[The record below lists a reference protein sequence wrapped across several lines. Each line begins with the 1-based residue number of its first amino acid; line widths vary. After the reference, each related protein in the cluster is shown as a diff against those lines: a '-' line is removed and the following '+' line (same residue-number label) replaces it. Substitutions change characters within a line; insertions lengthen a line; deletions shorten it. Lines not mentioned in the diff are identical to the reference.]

1 MAQSKMINDYQ
12 TIQIAWICGSVSKC
26 ITARHSGGPSFRDLG
41 PPFRG
46 SAIPGSVRQS
56 DVCLWS
62 SKVIEPRVDD
72 KKHASKLC
80 DGLPEEWSTDLSSMC
95 CAWKIG
101 NSHKVTSSIGRP
113 TRNSSV
119 EINLQLLVI
128 LHFLVRHQQ
137 EVRSLFSTGRL
148 HLERRYD
155 SMCRFWFCTGS
166 AYIWGPIYKT
176 SYDKLRKNLG

>member
-1 MAQSKMINDYQ
+1 MNLRQCVEMYN
-12 TIQIAWICGSVSKC
+12 
-26 ITARHSGGPSFRDLG
+26 G

-46 SAIPGSVRQS
+46 AVIPGFGSAIPGVRHSGAAIPGSVRQS

-128 LHFLVRHQQ
+128 LHFLVINRKCVHCFPQA
-137 EVRSLFSTGRL
+137 
-148 HLERRYD
+148 D
-155 SMCRFWFCTGS
+155 CTWKEGMTVCVGSGS
-166 AYIWGPIYKT
+166 ALDLPISGARFTKHPT
-176 SYDKLRKNLG
+176 TNLGKT